1 MLVVYLARHGETE
14 WNAAGR
20 IQGHTD
26 TPLNEA
32 GRDQARG
39 IAEKLQKKNVGAVAA
54 SDLTRA
60 RETAEI
66 VAKGLRLAKP
76 SIDTG
81 LRERQLGAFEGLTR
95 EELRERFP
103 VEWDAYKRDHANTPP
118 GGEPWDSFFER
129 ITGCVRG
136 LATRL
141 ARKDRPAL
149 IVTHGGVLKALVL
162 ASLETPALVT
172 VPNGALYRFAVEKTR
187 LRLAPE

>member
-39 IAEKLQKKNVGAVAA
+39 MLEKLRTKKIGAVVA

-66 VAKGLRLAKP
+66 VARGLKLASP
-76 SIDTG
+76 AVDTG

-95 EELRERFP
+95 AELRERFP
-103 VEWDAYKRDHANTPP
+103 AEWDAYKRDHANTPP
-118 GGEPWDSFFER
+118 GGEPWEAFLER
-129 ITGCVRG
+129 ISGCVHR
-136 LATRL
+136 LAARL

-149 IVTHGGVLKALVL
+149 IVTHGGVLKALVI

-172 VPNGALYRFAVEKTR
+172 VPNGALYRFSAEKTR